1 MHRVA
6 RYLLAFA
13 VVASASA
20 ESGVDSATHTPN
32 VAESTHIAPPHLK
45 NAESSTKSTQSAE
58 SSADSATH
66 TQEVNSSIV
75 DEFLGF
81 CEASDDDRTLSPS
94 RKRCDAIPKKSPQD
108 EFTPLSLFYN
118 ASFGYLLD
126 NIEETTPFWQTRTI
140 HAIWA
145 SLQGGFSVEDDA
157 GAHNIVF
164 GGYGAQF
171 MGARNAFNAT
181 GGIFAYYHYAHK
193 NDFNAYLGIFPRKA
207 WISTY
212 PRSFFRDDY
221 LFLTPQ
227 ISGALLQYKSDENPV
242 IQGYAEASFEHFGA
256 NLKERRDEFY
266 ALFGGEV
273 KVYETLAFGA
283 QGALYHHQDE
293 GVVSVD
299 GGGTFLVDRALY
311 SAYIGFDMRGFARV
325 REIFDAM
332 ELKVALL
339 GQSERKRT
347 HSGMLPFYNAIGGEV
362 SAKAQYRGFGVEDI
376 YYFGAGQMRYF
387 GDYGERFYAGLPL
400 YRGAFNTISAFYEY
414 KNDFLSVRAGFRFY
428 NIGKRLERLAHQ
440 QFVNF
445 SFDLDRLLKKR
456 KIAL

>member
-1 MHRVA
+1 MTRFCPQAKHEKIVENCLGVF
-6 RYLLAFA
+6 LL
-13 VVASASA
+13 
-20 ESGVDSATHTPN
+20 EG
-32 VAESTHIAPPHLK
+32 
-45 NAESSTKSTQSAE
+45 
-58 SSADSATH
+58 
-66 TQEVNSSIV
+66 
-75 DEFLGF
+75 
-81 CEASDDDRTLSPS
+81 
-94 RKRCDAIPKKSPQD
+94 
-108 EFTPLSLFYN
+108 
-118 ASFGYLLD
+118 
-126 NIEETTPFWQTRTI
+126 
-140 HAIWA
+140 
-145 SLQGGFSVEDDA
+145 DA

-273 KVYETLAFGA
+273 KIYETLAFGA

-293 GVVSVD
+293 GVVGID
-299 GGGTFLVDRALY
+299 GKGTFLVDRALY
-311 SAYIGFDMRGFARV
+311 SAYIGFDMRGFAPV

-339 GQSERKRT
+339 GQSERKRA

-362 SAKAQYRGFGVEDI
+362 SAKAQYRGFGIEDI

-400 YRGAFNTISAFYEY
+400 YQGSFNTISAFYEY

-428 NIGKRLERLAHQ
+428 NIGKHLERLAHQ

>member
-13 VVASASA
+13 VIASANA

-32 VAESTHIAPPHLK
+32 FAESTHIAPPHLK
-45 NAESSTKSTQSAE
+45 NAELAESNTQSAE
-58 SSADSATH
+58 SSADSA
-66 TQEVNSSIV
+66 N
-75 DEFLGF
+75 
-81 CEASDDDRTLSPS
+81 
-94 RKRCDAIPKKSPQD
+94 
-108 EFTPLSLFYN
+108 LSLFYN

-145 SLQGGFSVEDDA
+145 SLQGGFSVEGDA

-171 MGARNAFNAT
+171 MGAKNAFNAT

-193 NDFNAYLGIFPRKA
+193 NFNAYLGIFPRKA
-207 WISTY
+207 LFSAY

-242 IQGYAEASFEHFGA
+242 IQGYAEATFEHFGA
-256 NLKERRDEFY
+256 NLKDRRDEFY

-273 KVYETLAFGA
+273 KIYETLAFGA

-293 GVVSVD
+293 GVVGVD
-299 GGGTFLVDRALY
+299 GKGTFLVDRALY

-332 ELKVALL
+332 ELKVAIL
-339 GQSERKRT
+339 GQSERKRA

-362 SAKAQYRGFGVEDI
+362 SAKAQYRGFGIENI

-400 YRGAFNTISAFYEY
+400 YQGAFNTISAFYEY